1 MKKYLMTGIA
11 ALAMGGMF
19 TSCSHDMS
27 LYNGDGTKAVVDK
40 YEEAFVSA
48 YGEPAAN
55 QTWGFGSTTAAA
67 TRGMT
72 RSVGT
77 YADYKGSLT
86 PEESYQDQNDN
97 WQWKTRPY
105 TFPSA
110 PTSYPTDKPENA
122 SYYGGGYQSYNGGNF
137 WMDENVSNRVEVQG
151 YCNLYIVKSGSGEG
165 NVDIAPDN
173 YWYVGNVSYQQKIR
187 VYICPG
193 VNLTIL
199 PTFANNL
206 QANVEYYVCPGAN
219 LICDANFKLNGTA
232 LYVAPGATATFK
244 SIETN
249 NTGIIYNQGTITT
262 EGKIYIANQASVLV
276 NDGSITAGSADAPTE
291 LEIAGSGNVQNN
303 AEINIYGNTF
313 VSSNSAIWVNNGH
326 WTTTYYT
333 YIGGSFNVINN
344 CYLEVTEDFRMN
356 IGDAQGSFRMDSGA
370 GVLTKNLCAG
380 GPWDGKDQNGNE
392 KSFTGGPFRIDMGS
406 NSVFKVTGTAHLNA
420 TKQNGY
426 GFHGNGDDYAVF
438 QAKDVV
444 KETTGEANVTY
455 AGKLY
460 VSAETHFAQGY
471 SGQYPYIKFEDGCS
485 EANIYAAGDDNFSTG
500 NPDITI
506 PATPCNPGFGGGGGV
521 QPVTETIRVIAE
533 DLTINDVKADFDF
546 NDVVFDVIWN
556 KKKKGEE
563 GKVSV
568 KVLAAGGELTLYIGG
583 TAAGVTNV
591 RTVNDRFAEANPKK
605 NINEKT
611 MINTA
616 EGKHN
621 EYNTFEFDL
630 SNDEW
635 EGDNINAIA
644 KSIYVRVM
652 KSNELTT
659 LKAEKGKAAA
669 KICVGT
675 DYVWCDERQDIDAK
689 YPSNDPEKGKFSKY
703 VNGQGNW
710 DNWYHNDV
718 NND

>member
-11 ALAMGGMF
+11 ALAIGGTF
-19 TSCSHDMS
+19 TSCGPDMS
-27 LYNGDGTKAVVDK
+27 SYSGNPTEQVVQN
-40 YEEAFVSA
+40 YENKFVQAF
-48 YGEPAAN
+48 GEPAPN
-55 QTWGFGSTTAAA
+55 QTWGFGSSTVAGA
-67 TRGMT
+67 RGMT

-105 TFPSA
+105 TFPSG
-110 PTSYPTDKPENA
+110 PESYPSGKPENA
-122 SYYGGGYQSYNGGNF
+122 SYYGGGYQYLNGGNI
-137 WMDENVSNRVEVQG
+137 WMDENVSNHVEVQG

-173 YWYVGNVSYQQKIR
+173 YWYVGNVTNQQKIR

-206 QANVEYYVCPGAN
+206 QANVEYYVCPGAQLTCN
-219 LICDANFKLNGTA
+219 ANFKLNGTA
-232 LYVAPGATATFK
+232 LYVAPGGTATFT
-244 SIETN
+244 SLETN
-249 NTGIIYNQGTITT
+249 SDGLIYNQGSITT
-262 EGKIYIANQASVLV
+262 SGKIYIANEKSVLV
-276 NDGSITAGSADAPTE
+276 NDGNITAGSATSTTE
-291 LEIAGSGNVQNN
+291 MEIAGSGRVQNN
-303 AEINIYGNTF
+303 AEMNIYGNTF
-313 VSSNSAIWVNNGH
+313 ISSNRAMWANNGH

-333 YIGGSFNVINN
+333 YIAGSFNVINN

-356 IGDAQGSFRMDSGA
+356 LGDGQGSFRMDSGA

-380 GPWDGKDQNGNE
+380 GPFD
-392 KSFTGGPFRIDMGS
+392 SYTGGPFRSDMGS

-426 GFHGNGDDYAVF
+426 GFHGNGDGYAVF

-460 VSAETHFAQGY
+460 VSAETHFAQGN

-485 EANIYAAGDDNFSTG
+485 EANIYAAGDDKFSTG

-521 QPVTETIRVIAE
+521 QPVTETIRVIGE
-533 DLTINDVKADFDF
+533 DLTVNDANSDFDF
-546 NDVVFDVIWN
+546 NDIVFDVIWN
-556 KKKKGEE
+556 KTT

-568 KVLAAGGELTLYIGG
+568 KFLAAGGELPIYIGPDDNSAWELHG
-583 TAAGVTNV
+583 LFADKEKEVAEKGGKTA
-591 RTVNDRFAEANPKK
+591 R
-605 NINEKT
+605 NITTKT
-611 MINTA
+611 MMNTA
-616 EGKHN
+616 KDKQNGNVIRDAYECPEKELPDSWWSGGNIQDIANSIEIRVQKSGTLFVLKAPEGKAPSKIAVDTD
-621 EYNTFEFDL
+621 YNWCGER
-630 SNDEW
+630 
-635 EGDNINAIA
+635 DNINT
-644 KSIYVRVM
+644 IY
-652 KSNELTT
+652 
-659 LKAEKGKAAA
+659 GKFN
-669 KICVGT
+669 
-675 DYVWCDERQDIDAK
+675 DYVEHNSYAWNE
-689 YPSNDPEKGKFSKY
+689 
-703 VNGQGNW
+703 
-710 DNWYHNDV
+710 WYK
-718 NND
+718 

>member
-40 YEEAFVSA
+40 YEQAFVSA

-55 QTWGFGSTTAAA
+55 QTWGFGSTSAAA

-105 TFPSA
+105 TFPSG
-110 PTSYPTDKPENA
+110 PESYPSGKPENA
-122 SYYGGGYQSYNGGNF
+122 SYYGGGYQYLNGGNI
-137 WMDENVSNRVEVQG
+137 WMDENISNHVEVQG
-151 YCNLYIVKSGSGEG
+151 YCDLYIIKSGSGDG
-165 NVDIAPDN
+165 NVEIAPSTK
-173 YWYVGNVSYQQKIR
+173 WYVGNVAYQQKIR

-199 PTFANNL
+199 PEFAGDL
-206 QANVEYYVCPGAN
+206 QANVEYYVCPGAQLTCN
-219 LICDANFKLNGTA
+219 ANFKLNGTA
-232 LYVAPGATATFK
+232 LYVAPGGTATFT
-244 SIETN
+244 SLETN
-249 NTGIIYNQGTITT
+249 NDGLIYNQGSITT
-262 EGKIYIANQASVLV
+262 SGKIYIANEKSVLV
-276 NDGSITAGSADAPTE
+276 NDGNITAGSATSTTE
-291 LEIAGSGNVQNN
+291 MEIAGSGRVQNN
-303 AEINIYGNTF
+303 AEMNIYGNTF
-313 VSSNSAIWVNNGH
+313 ISSNRAMWANNGH

-333 YIGGSFNVINN
+333 YIAGSFNVINN

-356 IGDAQGSFRMDSGA
+356 LGDGQGSFRMDSGA

-380 GPWDGKDQNGNE
+380 GPFD
-392 KSFTGGPFRIDMGS
+392 SYTGGPFRIDMGS

-460 VSAETHFAQGY
+460 VSAETHFAQGN

-485 EANIYAAGDDNFSTG
+485 EANIYASGDDNFSTG
-500 NPDITI
+500 IPDITI
-506 PATPCNPGFGGGGGV
+506 PATPCNPGFSGGGGV
-521 QPVTETIRVIAE
+521 KPVTETIRVIAE
-533 DLTINDVKADFDF
+533 DLSASQRSDFDF
-546 NDVVFDVIWN
+546 NDVVFDVYWTHTPGSSDN
-556 KKKKGEE
+556 QT
-563 GKVSV
+563 V
-568 KVLAAGGELTLYIGG
+568 KVIVRAAGGELPIFIGNIDN
-583 TAAGVTNV
+583 ALEIHNLFAN
-591 RTVNDRFAEANPKK
+591 VNDESRH
-605 NINEKT
+605 ITSKT
-611 MINTA
+611 MMNTYA
-616 EGKHN
+616 GQHTSYTCPEVLV
-621 EYNTFEFDL
+621 E
-630 SNDEW
+630 SNWWSGSD
-635 EGDNINAIA
+635 IQTIA
-644 KSIYVRVM
+644 KSIKIYVR
-652 KSNELTT
+652 KSGTDYELT
-659 LKAEKGKAAA
+659 AEKGEAAC
-669 KICVGT
+669 KIAVGT
-675 DYVWCDERQDIDAK
+675 DYEWCDEREDINEK
-689 YPSNDPEKGKFSKY
+689 YNGNFEKY
-703 VNGQGNW
+703 VKGQIA
-710 DNWYHNDV
+710 DYEWYK
-718 NND
+718 

>member
-1 MKKYLMTGIA
+1 MNMKKYLMTGIA
-11 ALAMGGMF
+11 ALAMCGMF

-40 YEEAFVSA
+40 YEQAFVDA

-55 QTWGFGSTTAAA
+55 QTWGFGSTSAAA

-105 TFPSA
+105 TFPSG
-110 PTSYPTDKPENA
+110 PESYPSGKPENA
-122 SYYGGGYQSYNGGNF
+122 SYYGGGYQYLNGGNI
-137 WMDENVSNRVEVQG
+137 WMDENISNHVEVQG
-151 YCNLYIVKSGSGEG
+151 YCDLYIIKSGSGDG
-165 NVDIAPDN
+165 NVEIAPSTK
-173 YWYVGNVSYQQKIR
+173 WYVGNVAYQQKIR

-199 PTFANNL
+199 PEFAGDL
-206 QANVEYYVCPGAN
+206 QANVEYYVCPGAQLTCN
-219 LICDANFKLNGTA
+219 ANFKLNGTA
-232 LYVAPGATATFK
+232 LYVAPGGTATFT
-244 SIETN
+244 SLETN
-249 NTGIIYNQGTITT
+249 NDGLIYNQGSITT
-262 EGKIYIANQASVLV
+262 SGKIYIANEKSVLV
-276 NDGSITAGSADAPTE
+276 NDGNITAGSATSTTE
-291 LEIAGSGNVQNN
+291 MEIAGSGRVQNN
-303 AEINIYGNTF
+303 AEMNIYGNTF
-313 VSSNSAIWVNNGH
+313 ISSNRAMWANNGH

-333 YIGGSFNVINN
+333 YIAGSFNVINN

-356 IGDAQGSFRMDSGA
+356 LGDGQGSFRMDSGA

-380 GPWDGKDQNGNE
+380 GPFD
-392 KSFTGGPFRIDMGS
+392 SYTGGPFRIDMGS

-533 DLTINDVKADFDF
+533 DLSASQRSDFDF
-546 NDVVFDVIWN
+546 NDVVFDVYWTHTPGSSDN
-556 KKKKGEE
+556 QT
-563 GKVSV
+563 V
-568 KVLAAGGELTLYIGG
+568 KVIVRAAGGELPIFIGNIDN
-583 TAAGVTNV
+583 ALEIHKLFEN
-591 RTVNDRFAEANPKK
+591 VNDESR
-605 NINEKT
+605 NITSKT
-611 MINTA
+611 MMNTYTGNHYYYKPDGSVNKNA
-616 EGKHN
+616 YICPEVLV
-621 EYNTFEFDL
+621 E
-630 SNDEW
+630 
-635 EGDNINAIA
+635 DNWWSGSDIQTIA
-644 KSIYVRVM
+644 KSIKIYVR
-652 KSNELTT
+652 KSGTDYELT
-659 LKAEKGKAAA
+659 AEKGEAAC
-669 KICVGT
+669 KIAVGT
-675 DYVWCDERQDIDAK
+675 DYEWCDEREDINEK
-689 YPSNDPEKGKFSKY
+689 YNGNFEKY
-703 VNGQGNW
+703 VKGQIA
-710 DNWYHNDV
+710 DYEWY
-718 NND
+718 

>member
-11 ALAMGGMF
+11 AFAMSGMF

-40 YEEAFVSA
+40 YEQAFVSA

-55 QTWGFGSTTAAA
+55 QTWGFGSTSAAA

-105 TFPSA
+105 TFPSG
-110 PTSYPTDKPENA
+110 PESYPSGKPENA
-122 SYYGGGYQSYNGGNF
+122 SYYGGGYQYFNGGNF

-173 YWYVGNVSYQQKIR
+173 YWYVGNVTNQQKIR

-206 QANVEYYVCPGAN
+206 QANVEYYVCPGAQLTCN
-219 LICDANFKLNGTA
+219 ANFKLNGTA
-232 LYVAPGATATFK
+232 LYVAPGGTATFT
-244 SIETN
+244 SLETN
-249 NTGIIYNQGTITT
+249 SDGLIYNQGSITT
-262 EGKIYIANQASVLV
+262 SGKIYIANEKSVLV
-276 NDGSITAGSADAPTE
+276 NDGNITAGSATSTTE
-291 LEIAGSGNVQNN
+291 MEIAGSGRVQNN
-303 AEINIYGNTF
+303 AEMNIYGNTF
-313 VSSNSAIWVNNGH
+313 ISSNKAMWANNGH

-333 YIGGSFNVINN
+333 YIAGSFNVINN

-356 IGDAQGSFRMDSGA
+356 LGDGQGSFRMDSGA

-380 GPWDGKDQNGNE
+380 GPGDGKDQNGNE
-392 KSFTGGPFRIDMGS
+392 SSYTGGPFRIDMGS

-438 QAKDVV
+438 QAKNVV

-460 VSAETHFAQGY
+460 VSAETHFAQGN

-485 EANIYAAGDDNFSTG
+485 EANIYAAGDDKFSTG

-506 PATPCNPGFGGGGGV
+506 PATPCNPGFPAGGSDDK
-521 QPVTETIRVIAE
+521 ESIRVIGE
-533 DLTINDVKADFDF
+533 DLTVNDANSDFDF
-546 NDVVFDVIWN
+546 NDIVFDVIWN
-556 KKKKGEE
+556 KTT

-568 KVLAAGGELTLYIGG
+568 KFLAAGGELPIYIGPDDNSAWELHG
-583 TAAGVTNV
+583 LFADKEKEVAEKGGKTA
-591 RTVNDRFAEANPKK
+591 R
-605 NINEKT
+605 NITTKT
-611 MINTA
+611 MMNTA
-616 EGKHN
+616 KDKQNGNVIRDAYECPEKVLPN
-621 EYNTFEFDL
+621 
-630 SNDEW
+630 SW
-635 EGDNINAIA
+635 WSGDNIQDIA
-644 KSIYVRVM
+644 NSIEIRVQKSGTLFV
-652 KSNELTT
+652 
-659 LKAEKGKAAA
+659 LKAPEGKAPS
-669 KICVGT
+669 KIAVDT
-675 DYVWCDERQDIDAK
+675 DYNWCGERDNINTI
-689 YPSNDPEKGKFSKY
+689 YGKFNDY
-703 VNGQGNW
+703 VEHNSYAWNE
-710 DNWYHNDV
+710 WYK
-718 NND
+718 

>member
-1 MKKYLMTGIA
+1 MNMKKYLMTGIA

-533 DLTINDVKADFDF
+533 DLSASQRSDFDF
-546 NDVVFDVIWN
+546 NDVVFDVYWTHTPESSDN
-556 KKKKGEE
+556 QT
-563 GKVSV
+563 V
-568 KVLAAGGELTLYIGG
+568 KVIVRAAGGELPIFIGNIDN
-583 TAAGVTNV
+583 ALEIHNLFAN
-591 RTVNDRFAEANPKK
+591 VNDESRH
-605 NINEKT
+605 ITSKT
-611 MINTA
+611 MMNTYA
-616 EGKHN
+616 GQHTSYTCPEVLV
-621 EYNTFEFDL
+621 E
-630 SNDEW
+630 SNWWSGSD
-635 EGDNINAIA
+635 IQTIA
-644 KSIYVRVM
+644 KSIKIYVR
-652 KSNELTT
+652 KSGTDYELT
-659 LKAEKGKAAA
+659 AEKGEAAC
-669 KICVGT
+669 KIAVGT
-675 DYVWCDERQDIDAK
+675 DYEWCDEREDINEK
-689 YPSNDPEKGKFSKY
+689 YNGNFEKY
-703 VNGQGNW
+703 VKGQIA
-710 DNWYHNDV
+710 DYEWY
-718 NND
+718 

>member
-11 ALAMGGMF
+11 ALAMGGTF
-19 TSCSHDMS
+19 TSCGPDMDS
-27 LYNGDGTKAVVDK
+27 YGGNIEDYVKQS
-40 YEEAFVSA
+40 YEQKFIERF
-48 YGEPAAN
+48 GEPAPT
-55 QTWGFGSTTAAA
+55 QTWGFGSSTVAG

-173 YWYVGNVSYQQKIR
+173 YWYVGNVTYQQKIR

-244 SIETN
+244 SLETN

-262 EGKIYIANQASVLV
+262 EGKIYIANQASALV

-303 AEINIYGNTF
+303 AEITIYGNTF

-333 YIGGSFNVINN
+333 YIAGSFNVINN

-356 IGDAQGSFRMDSGA
+356 LGDGQGSFRMDSGA

-380 GPWDGKDQNGNE
+380 GPFD
-392 KSFTGGPFRIDMGS
+392 SYTGGPFRIDMGS

-485 EANIYAAGDDNFSTG
+485 EANIYAAGDDKFSTG

-506 PATPCNPGFGGGGGV
+506 PATACNPGFGNSGGGGGSDKR
-521 QPVTETIRVIAE
+521 EKIRVIAE
-533 DLTINDVKADFDF
+533 DLTVGDRNTDFDF

-556 KKKKGEE
+556 KTQNT
-563 GKVSV
+563 VSIE
-568 KVLAAGGELTLYIGG
+568 VLADGAELTMYIGG
-583 TAAGVTNV
+583 TAAGVGN
-591 RTVNDRFAEANPKK
+591 RMTVNEMFSEANGITIPKSVYP
-605 NINEKT
+605 
-611 MINTA
+611 NTA
-616 EGKHN
+616 AGAHYAYKT
-621 EYNTFEFDL
+621 YIFDL
-630 SNDEW
+630 NSDEW
-635 EGDNINAIA
+635 SGTDIESIA
-644 KSIYVRVM
+644 RSIYVRVM
-652 KSNELTT
+652 KSGQLVT
-659 LKAEKGKAAA
+659 LEAPVGKAAG
-669 KICVGT
+669 KIAVGD
-675 DYVWCDERQDIDAK
+675 DYDWCNERQDITDK
-689 YPSNDPEKGKFSKY
+689 YGNKFTEY
-703 VNGQGNW
+703 VGGQHTWNT
-710 DNWYHNDV
+710 WYK
-718 NND
+718 

>member
-1 MKKYLMTGIA
+1 MNMKKYLMTGIA

-40 YEEAFVSA
+40 YEQAFVSA

-55 QTWGFGSTTAAA
+55 QTWGFGSTSAAA

-105 TFPSA
+105 TFPSDCDA
-110 PTSYPTDKPENA
+110 SNFTPDLDGVKSYKEIADAANQ
-122 SYYGGGYQSYNGGNF
+122 GGGFATGICYIDENHTGKVHIWGGN
-137 WMDENVSNRVEVQG
+137 ERAK
-151 YCNLYIVKSGSGEG
+151 LYFKAGTYDFTNE
-165 NVDIAPDN
+165 
-173 YWYVGNVSYQQKIR
+173 
-187 VYICPG
+187 
-193 VNLTIL
+193 
-199 PTFANNL
+199 TFDLCQNADL
-206 QANVEYYVCPGAN
+206 F
-219 LICDANFKLNGTA
+219 LLNG
-232 LYVAPGATATFK
+232 ATLTL
-244 SIETN
+244 N
-249 NTGIIYNQGTITT
+249 NAAASTVKFN
-262 EGKIYIANQASVLV
+262 IYIASGAKLIANGTDGLRLDNGAKVYNHGEIETSKCEVNNTSLLYNVGTLTSSGKTWVANNQSVIV
-276 NDGSITAGSADAPTE
+276 NDGSITIGSENAPTE
-291 LEIAGSGNVQNN
+291 FESAGSGNVQNN
-303 AEINIYGNTF
+303 AEITIYGNTF

-333 YIGGSFNVINN
+333 YIAGSFNVINN

-356 IGDAQGSFRMDSGA
+356 LGDGQGSFRMDSGA

-380 GPWDGKDQNGNE
+380 GPWDGKDQYGNE
-392 KSFTGGPFRIDMGS
+392 SSYTGGPFRIDMGS

-506 PATPCNPGFGGGGGV
+506 PATPCNPGFGNSGSEGGGETV
-521 QPVTETIRVIAE
+521 DPVTESIRVIAE
-533 DLTINDVKADFDF
+533 DLSASQRSDFDF
-546 NDVVFDVIWN
+546 NDVVFDVFWTHTPGN
-556 KKKKGEE
+556 DDKSTQ
-563 GKVSV
+563 SV
-568 KVLAAGGELTLYIGG
+568 KLKIYAAGGELPIFIGYADDPAWELHALLEAVNPDRGITTKTMMNTYAGQHHSYNYREVDLPNDAWSGSSKQTIAQSIKIYVRKSG
-583 TAAGVTNV
+583 TTYELTAEKGEAACKIAVLQDYEWCNE
-591 RTVNDRFAEANPKK
+591 RED
-605 NINEKT
+605 INEKF
-611 MINTA
+611 N
-616 EGKHN
+616 GN
-621 EYNTFEFDL
+621 FE
-630 SNDEW
+630 
-635 EGDNINAIA
+635 
-644 KSIYVRVM
+644 
-652 KSNELTT
+652 
-659 LKAEKGKAAA
+659 
-669 KICVGT
+669 
-675 DYVWCDERQDIDAK
+675 
-689 YPSNDPEKGKFSKY
+689 KY
-703 VNGQGNW
+703 VKGQIA
-710 DNWYHNDV
+710 DYEWYK
-718 NND
+718 

>member
-1 MKKYLMTGIA
+1 MNMKKYLMTGIA

-40 YEEAFVSA
+40 YEQAFVSA

-55 QTWGFGSTTAAA
+55 QTWGFGSTSVAA

-105 TFPSA
+105 TFPSG
-110 PTSYPTDKPENA
+110 PESYPSGKPENA
-122 SYYGGGYQSYNGGNF
+122 SYYGGGYQYLNGGNI
-137 WMDENVSNRVEVQG
+137 WMDENISNHVEVQG
-151 YCNLYIVKSGSGEG
+151 YCDLYIIKSGSGDG
-165 NVDIAPDN
+165 NVEIAPSTK
-173 YWYVGNVSYQQKIR
+173 WYVGNVAYQQKIR

-199 PTFANNL
+199 PEFAGDL
-206 QANVEYYVCPGAN
+206 QANVEYYVCPGAQLTCN
-219 LICDANFKLNGTA
+219 ANFKLNGTA
-232 LYVAPGATATFK
+232 LYVAPGGTATFT
-244 SIETN
+244 SLETN
-249 NTGIIYNQGTITT
+249 NDGLIYNQGSITT
-262 EGKIYIANQASVLV
+262 SGKIYIANEKSVLV
-276 NDGSITAGSADAPTE
+276 NDGNITAGSATSTTE
-291 LEIAGSGNVQNN
+291 MEIAGSGRVQNN
-303 AEINIYGNTF
+303 AEMNIYGNTF
-313 VSSNSAIWVNNGH
+313 ISSNRAMWANNGH

-333 YIGGSFNVINN
+333 YIAGSFNVINN

-356 IGDAQGSFRMDSGA
+356 LGDGQGSFRMDSGA

-380 GPWDGKDQNGNE
+380 GPFD
-392 KSFTGGPFRIDMGS
+392 SYTGGPFRIDMGS

-533 DLTINDVKADFDF
+533 DLSASQRSDFDF
-546 NDVVFDVIWN
+546 NDVVFDVYWTHTPGSSDN
-556 KKKKGEE
+556 QT
-563 GKVSV
+563 V
-568 KVLAAGGELTLYIGG
+568 KVIVRAAGGELPIFIGNIDN
-583 TAAGVTNV
+583 ALEIHNLFAN
-591 RTVNDRFAEANPKK
+591 VNDESRH
-605 NINEKT
+605 ITSKT
-611 MINTA
+611 MMNTYA
-616 EGKHN
+616 GQHTSYTCPEVLV
-621 EYNTFEFDL
+621 E
-630 SNDEW
+630 SNWWSGSD
-635 EGDNINAIA
+635 IQTIA
-644 KSIYVRVM
+644 KSIKIYVR
-652 KSNELTT
+652 KSGTDYELT
-659 LKAEKGKAAA
+659 AEKGEAAC
-669 KICVGT
+669 KIAVGT
-675 DYVWCDERQDIDAK
+675 DYEWCDEREDINEK
-689 YPSNDPEKGKFSKY
+689 YNGNFEKY
-703 VNGQGNW
+703 VKGQIA
-710 DNWYHNDV
+710 DYEWY
-718 NND
+718 

>member
-1 MKKYLMTGIA
+1 MNMKKYLMAGIA

-27 LYNGDGTKAVVDK
+27 LYNGNQSEQVVEK
-40 YEEAFVSA
+40 YEQSFVEAF
-48 YGEPAAN
+48 GEPAPT
-55 QTWGFGSTTAAA
+55 QTWGFGSTSAAA

-77 YADYKGSLT
+77 YADYRGSLEPNAT
-86 PEESYQDQNDN
+86 YYYNNMGQQV
-97 WQWKTRPY
+97 QF

-137 WMDENVSNRVEVQG
+137 WMDENVSNHVEVQG

-165 NVDIAPDN
+165 NVDIAPNN
-173 YWYVGNVSYQQKIR
+173 YWYVGNVTYQQKIR

-244 SIETN
+244 SLETN
-249 NTGIIYNQGTITT
+249 TTGIIYNQGTITT
-262 EGKIYIANQASVLV
+262 EGKIYIANQASALV

-380 GPWDGKDQNGNE
+380 GPWDGKDQNGDE

-485 EANIYAAGDDNFSTG
+485 EANIYASGDDNFSTG
-500 NPDITI
+500 TPDITTI
-506 PATPCNPGFGGGGGV
+506 PTTPCNPGFPAGGSDDK
-521 QPVTETIRVIAE
+521 ESIRVIGE
-533 DLTINDVKADFDF
+533 DLTVNDANSDFDF
-546 NDVVFDVIWN
+546 NDIVFDVIWN
-556 KKKKGEE
+556 KTT

-568 KVLAAGGELTLYIGG
+568 KFLAAGGELPIYIGPDDNSAWELHG
-583 TAAGVTNV
+583 LFSA
-591 RTVNDRFAEANPKK
+591 VNDG
-605 NINEKT
+605 NITTKT
-611 MINTA
+611 MMNTA
-616 EGKHN
+616 KDKQNGNVIRDAYKCPEK
-621 EYNTFEFDL
+621 ELPD
-630 SNDEW
+630 SWWD
-635 EGDNINAIA
+635 GDNIQDIA
-644 KSIYVRVM
+644 NSIEIRVQKSGTLFM
-652 KSNELTT
+652 
-659 LKAEKGKAAA
+659 LKAPKGQAPS
-669 KICVGT
+669 KIAVDT
-675 DYVWCDERQDIDAK
+675 DYNWCGERDNINTI
-689 YPSNDPEKGKFSKY
+689 YGKFNDY
-703 VNGQGNW
+703 VEHDSYAWNK
-710 DNWYHNDV
+710 WYK
-718 NND
+718 

>member
-1 MKKYLMTGIA
+1 MKKYLMAGIA

-40 YEEAFVSA
+40 YEQAFVSA

-55 QTWGFGSTTAAA
+55 QTWGFGSTSAAA

-105 TFPSA
+105 TFPSG
-110 PTSYPTDKPENA
+110 PESYPSGKPENA
-122 SYYGGGYQSYNGGNF
+122 SYYGGGYQYLNGGNI
-137 WMDENVSNRVEVQG
+137 WMDENISNHVEVQG
-151 YCNLYIVKSGSGEG
+151 YCDLYIIKSGSGDG
-165 NVDIAPDN
+165 NVEIAPSTK
-173 YWYVGNVSYQQKIR
+173 WYVGNVAYQQKIR

-199 PTFANNL
+199 PEFAGDL
-206 QANVEYYVCPGAN
+206 QANVEYYVCPGAQLTCN
-219 LICDANFKLNGTA
+219 ANFKLNGTA
-232 LYVAPGATATFK
+232 LYVAPGGTATFT
-244 SIETN
+244 SLETN
-249 NTGIIYNQGTITT
+249 NDGLIYNQGSITT
-262 EGKIYIANQASVLV
+262 SGKIYIANEKSVLV
-276 NDGSITAGSADAPTE
+276 NDGNITAGSATSTTE
-291 LEIAGSGNVQNN
+291 MEIAGSGRVQNN
-303 AEINIYGNTF
+303 AEMNIYGNTF
-313 VSSNSAIWVNNGH
+313 ISSNRAMWANNGH

-333 YIGGSFNVINN
+333 YIAGSFNVINN

-356 IGDAQGSFRMDSGA
+356 LGDGQGSFRMDSGA

-380 GPWDGKDQNGNE
+380 GPFD
-392 KSFTGGPFRIDMGS
+392 SYTGGPFRIDMGS

-533 DLTINDVKADFDF
+533 DLSASQRSDFDF
-546 NDVVFDVIWN
+546 NDVVFDVYWTHTPGSSDN
-556 KKKKGEE
+556 QT
-563 GKVSV
+563 V
-568 KVLAAGGELTLYIGG
+568 KVIVRAAGGELPIFIGNIDN
-583 TAAGVTNV
+583 ALEIHNLFAN
-591 RTVNDRFAEANPKK
+591 VNDKSR
-605 NINEKT
+605 NITSKT
-611 MINTA
+611 MMNTYA
-616 EGKHN
+616 GQHTSYTCPEVLV
-621 EYNTFEFDL
+621 E
-630 SNDEW
+630 SNWWSGSD
-635 EGDNINAIA
+635 IQTIA
-644 KSIYVRVM
+644 KSIKIYVR
-652 KSNELTT
+652 KSGTDYELT
-659 LKAEKGKAAA
+659 AEKGEAAC
-669 KICVGT
+669 KIAVGT
-675 DYVWCDERQDIDAK
+675 DYEWCDEREDINEK
-689 YPSNDPEKGKFSKY
+689 YNGNFEKY
-703 VNGQGNW
+703 VKGQIA
-710 DNWYHNDV
+710 DYEWY
-718 NND
+718 

>member
-11 ALAMGGMF
+11 ALAMCGMF

-27 LYNGDGTKAVVDK
+27 LYSGSQSEQVLQK
-40 YEEAFVSA
+40 YEDTFVETF
-48 YGEPAAN
+48 GEPAPT
-55 QTWGFGSTTAAA
+55 QTWGFGSTSAAA

-77 YADYKGSLT
+77 YADYRGSLEPNAT
-86 PEESYQDQNDN
+86 YYYNNMGQQV
-97 WQWKTRPY
+97 QF

-173 YWYVGNVSYQQKIR
+173 YWYVGNVTYQQKIR

-244 SIETN
+244 SLETN
-249 NTGIIYNQGTITT
+249 TTGIIYNQGTITT
-262 EGKIYIANQASVLV
+262 EGKIYIANQASALV

-380 GPWDGKDQNGNE
+380 GPWDGKDQNGDE

-485 EANIYAAGDDNFSTG
+485 EANIYASGDDNFSTG

-521 QPVTETIRVIAE
+521 QPVTESIRVIGE
-533 DLTINDVKADFDF
+533 DLTVNQRSDFDF
-546 NDVVFDVIWN
+546 NDIVFDVFWTHTPESAEKQI
-556 KKKKGEE
+556 
-563 GKVSV
+563 V
-568 KVLAAGGELTLYIGG
+568 KVKILAAGGELPIYIGNG
-583 TAAGVTNV
+583 DNALEIHELFGAENPTRNI
-591 RTVNDRFAEANPKK
+591 TV
-605 NINEKT
+605 KT
-611 MINTA
+611 MMNTTNGNHYYENPDGSIN
-616 EGKHN
+616 
-621 EYNTFEFDL
+621 
-630 SNDEW
+630 SNAYKCPVVLLEDDW
-635 EGDNINAIA
+635 WDGDNIQDIA
-644 KSIYVRVM
+644 NSIQIRVY
-652 KSNELTT
+652 KPSTGSEFV
-659 LKAEKGKAAA
+659 LKAPKGDVPS
-669 KICVGT
+669 KIAVDT
-675 DYVWCDERQDIDAK
+675 DFEWCDERQDIDAK
-689 YPSNDPEKGKFSKY
+689 YFGKDDERFTKY
-703 VNGQGNW
+703 VGGQYEWNT
-710 DNWYHNDV
+710 WYKK
-718 NND
+718 

>member
-262 EGKIYIANQASVLV
+262 EGKIYIANNVSVLV

-326 WTTTYYT
+326 WTTQNYHYT
-333 YIGGSFNVINN
+333 AGSNNVINN
-344 CYLEVTEDFRMN
+344 CFLKVTNEFN
-356 IGDAQGSFRMDSGA
+356 INMSSASAENGFKIDSNGGVETKTFNGGKAGDDPNSKSGPYKVIM
-370 GVLTKNLCAG
+370 GH
-380 GPWDGKDQNGNE
+380 
-392 KSFTGGPFRIDMGS
+392 KSL
-406 NSVFKVTGTAHLNA
+406 FKVTGTATLEGGN
-420 TKQNGY
+420 KGW
-426 GFHGNGDDYAVF
+426 GFFGPADGEYAVF
-438 QAKDVV
+438 QAKNVV
-444 KETTGEANVTY
+444 RAAGLEKTQGAVTY
-455 AGKLY
+455 GGNLY
-460 VSAETHFAQGY
+460 VSAETHFAQGHD
-471 SGQYPYIKFEDGCS
+471 GQDSDGHYFIS
-485 EANIYAAGDDNFSTG
+485 EEGGFSVNTNIYAAGFKAGKPN
-500 NPDITI
+500 ITI
-506 PATPCNPGFGGGGGV
+506 QKTPCNPGFGGSDPFE
-521 QPVTETIRVIAE
+521 PVIRVIAE
-533 DLTINDVKADFDF
+533 DMGDQTTNESSDFDF
-546 NDVVFDVIWN
+546 NDVVFDVTWVS
-556 KKKKGEE
+556 ES
-563 GKVSV
+563 KV
-568 KVLAAGGELTLYIGG
+568 KIKILAAGGTLPLTVGWNGQNEDEYRNFEVHNLLGYSETMIINTRSSVGNHIDG
-583 TAAGVTNV
+583 VAPYEFEFNGSFSKDNFAANVRDNSPVKVRKNNRWYAINAEQGRAAGKV
-591 RTVNDRFAEANPKK
+591 A
-605 NINEKT
+605 
-611 MINTA
+611 
-616 EGKHN
+616 
-621 EYNTFEFDL
+621 
-630 SNDEW
+630 
-635 EGDNINAIA
+635 
-644 KSIYVRVM
+644 
-652 KSNELTT
+652 
-659 LKAEKGKAAA
+659 
-669 KICVGT
+669 VGP
-675 DYVWCDERQDIDAK
+675 DYEPWCNERQDIDSRWKDDNGGLFLQYSQDPVTLTK
-689 YPSNDPEKGKFSKY
+689 Y
-703 VNGQGNW
+703 
-710 DNWYHNDV
+710 WYRKAQ
-718 NND
+718 

>member
-11 ALAMGGMF
+11 ALGMGSLF
-19 TSCSHDMS
+19 TSCGPDMS
-27 LYNGDGTKAVVDK
+27 VYNVSQSEQVLQK
-40 YEEAFVSA
+40 YEQSFVQAF
-48 YGEPAAN
+48 GEPAWD
-55 QTWGFGSTTAAA
+55 QTWGFGSSTVAG

-77 YADYKGSLT
+77 YADYKGSLEPNAT
-86 PEESYQDQNDN
+86 YYNNMGQQV
-97 WQWKTRPY
+97 QF

-173 YWYVGNVSYQQKIR
+173 YWYVGNVTYQQKIR

-244 SIETN
+244 SLETN

-262 EGKIYIANQASVLV
+262 EGKIYIANQASALV

-303 AEINIYGNTF
+303 AEITIYGNTF

-326 WTTTYYT
+326 WKTTYYT
-333 YIGGSFNVINN
+333 YIAGSFNVINN

-356 IGDAQGSFRMDSGA
+356 LGDGQGSFRMDSGA

-380 GPWDGKDQNGNE
+380 GPFD
-392 KSFTGGPFRIDMGS
+392 SYTGGPFRIDMGS

-485 EANIYAAGDDNFSTG
+485 EANIYAAGDDKFSTG

-506 PATPCNPGFGGGGGV
+506 PATPCNPGFGNSGGGSAN
-521 QPVTETIRVIAE
+521 TETIRVMGE
-533 DLTINDVKADFDF
+533 DLTINTNSDFDF
-546 NDVVFDVIWN
+546 NDVVFDVTWGKGN
-556 KKKKGEE
+556 KEATI
-563 GKVSV
+563 
-568 KVLAAGGELTLYIGG
+568 VLKAAGGELPIYI
-583 TAAGVTNV
+583 V
-591 RTVNDRFAEANPKK
+591 RDDDDLEIHKLFKDANPGSQ
-605 NINEKT
+605 ITLKT

-616 EGKHN
+616 AGHHN
-621 EYNTFEFDL
+621 DYKCPQ
-630 SNDEW
+630 
-635 EGDNINAIA
+635 I
-644 KSIYVRVM
+644 
-652 KSNELTT
+652 T
-659 LKAEKGKAAA
+659 LKESNNNDNVNWDAENIHDFANSIIIKVYKGGSEFTLNAPKGDVPS
-669 KICVGT
+669 KIAVGA
-675 DYVWCDERQDIDAK
+675 DFEWCDERLDIDK
-689 YPSNDPEKGKFSKY
+689 RTDGKFSKY
-703 VNGQGNW
+703 VQGQLG
-710 DNWYHNDV
+710 DTWYK
-718 NND
+718 